1 MRLQTLLQ
9 TSSMQHMRVIAGAR
23 GLKREINNIGMIES
37 PDIADFLAPNQF
49 LITNG
54 YPFINTTTDPT
65 TLIKAMH
72 AANCAGLG
80 FKDHRYLDHMPQAV
94 LDLADELAF
103 PIIITPADELISET
117 MRKMLR
123 IILQSQT
130 AELSRIVTA
139 NQALADLLLKD
150 PSHTTVL
157 NKCSELIG
165 HAIFL
170 MDSHFRVVS
179 ASQNLPMTR
188 SSLTD
193 FLRNQTDIDYFNL
206 HTRLDVPYQ
215 DQNLMITPLFSA
227 YKENKAFVGILN
239 LDPENSTDQMLTQV
253 VLNTLSFVNSRV
265 DMLNESAFRN
275 QSGFYLNVM
284 DGGISNELVNK
295 TLKAQNIEPSTK
307 FHCAAMRITTN
318 HQTLL
323 SNHLL
328 EQVQQLTLWFIKEYQ
343 APVIAFSLKQQLV
356 LLINEKQNAQHFLTA
371 LVQFI
376 QPKLDKQVRLIA
388 GYSYSTL
395 ALTELATIYNEAAEA
410 LALSKNS
417 PHAVTIYRPKYVKEL
432 ISLIPANEAKSFVER
447 VLGGLVGGIS
457 ANEQLNLL
465 NTLYGYFYYHQNIA
479 EVAGHLEIHRN
490 TVIYRLKKIE
500 KMLTLNLDDPEQTQT
515 LEMAVLLWHN
525 RQPQKWTFSFTNIA
539 YPPISRTLLY
549 PD

>member
-9 TSSMQHMRVIAGAR
+9 TPSMRHMRVIAGED
-23 GLKREINNIGMIES
+23 GLQREINNIGMIES
-37 PDIADFLAPNQF
+37 PDIADYLKADQF

-54 YPFINTTTDPT
+54 YPFFNATADPLE
-65 TLIKAMH
+65 LIQAMH
-72 AANCAGLG
+72 AADCAGLG
-80 FKDHRYLDHMPQAV
+80 FKDQRYVEHVPQAV
-94 LDLADELAF
+94 IELADQLNF

-117 MRKMLR
+117 MRKMLT
-123 IILQSQT
+123 IILKSQT
-130 AELSRIVTA
+130 DELSRIVA
-139 NQALADLLLKD
+139 VNQTLADFLLKD

-157 NKCSELIG
+157 NKCSELIH
-165 HAIFL
+165 HALFL

-179 ASQNLPMTR
+179 ASQDLPMTR
-188 SSLTD
+188 GALTD
-193 FLRNQTDIDYFNL
+193 YLRNQTHVDYFNL
-206 HTRLDVPYQ
+206 HTRLTLTYQ
-215 DQNLMITPLFSA
+215 DQTLTITPLFSA
-227 YKENKAFVGILN
+227 YKENKAFVGIVN
-239 LDPENSTDQMLTQV
+239 LDPGNSTDQMLTQV

-275 QSGFYLNVM
+275 QSGFYLNIM

-295 TLKAQNIEPSTK
+295 TMKSQGIDPTTK
-307 FHCAAMRITTN
+307 FHCATLLVTTH

-356 LLINEKQNAQHFLTA
+356 LLINEEQNAQHFLTT
-371 LVQFI
+371 LVDFI
-376 QPKLDKQVRLIA
+376 QPKIDKAARLIA

-395 ALTELATIYNEAAEA
+395 PLTELATIYNEAAEA

-417 PHAVTIYRPKYVKEL
+417 AQAVTIYRPKYVKEL
-432 ISLIPANEAKSFVER
+432 ISLIPDNEAKSFVER
-447 VLGGLVGGIS
+447 VLGGLVGGVS

-465 NTLYGYFYYHQNIA
+465 NTLYGYFYHHQNIA
-479 EVAGHLEIHRN
+479 EVAGNLSIHRN

-500 KMLTLNLDDPEQTQT
+500 KMLNLNLDDPEQTQT

-525 RQPQKWTFSFTNIA
+525 QQLQKVNVYILWIIKNQ
-539 YPPISRTLLY
+539 
-549 PD
+549 